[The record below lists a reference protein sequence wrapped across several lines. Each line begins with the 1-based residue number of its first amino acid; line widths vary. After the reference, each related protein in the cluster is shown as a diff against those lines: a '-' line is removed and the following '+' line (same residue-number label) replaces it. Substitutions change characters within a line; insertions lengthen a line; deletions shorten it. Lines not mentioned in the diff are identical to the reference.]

1 MPTKSE
7 PGVLSGPCTFY
18 FIRHGATEPNER
30 GLRCGGDLDVPLS
43 NLGRQQARAA
53 AARIRAMGIEVGMI
67 VCSALVRARE
77 TAMIIG
83 GILGVDRIAVEP
95 LLNERR
101 LGEWNL
107 LPVGETEPLF
117 ARNVP
122 PPGGESEEV
131 FVARVSAM
139 LDVLPQFLPSK
150 PLIVSSKGVA
160 RVLNSMS
167 GDNGRLHV
175 ANAEIVQFTI
185 ERPALTNALARI

>member
-1 MPTKSE
+1 M
-7 PGVLSGPCTFY
+7 LSGPCTFY
-18 FIRHGATEPNER
+18 FVRHGATEPNER
-30 GLRCGGDLDVPLS
+30 GLRCGGDLDVPLTD
-43 NLGRQQARAA
+43 LGRQQAHAV

-95 LLNERR
+95 LLDERR

-107 LPVGETEPLF
+107 LPIRETEPLF

-122 PPGGESEEV
+122 PPGGESEDA

-139 LDVLPQFLPSK
+139 LDVLPQFLPYR

-175 ANAEIVQFTI
+175 ANAEIVRFTI
-185 ERPALTNALARI
+185 ERPALTRALARI